1 MNFPML
7 TQLCEKSPLVQSA
20 QVAIIREDIGICRAN
35 MNIST

>member
-20 QVAIIREDIGICRAN
+20 QAPIIREDIAIFRAD
-35 MNIST
+35 MNINI